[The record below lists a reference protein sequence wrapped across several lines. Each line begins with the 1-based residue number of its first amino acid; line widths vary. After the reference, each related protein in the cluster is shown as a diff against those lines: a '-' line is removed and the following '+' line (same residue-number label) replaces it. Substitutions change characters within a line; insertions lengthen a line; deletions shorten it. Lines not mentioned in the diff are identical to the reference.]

1 MENNLDNKAR
11 FFALYYGQKVLC
23 IRKSNEPK
31 LYVGFDDFTPKEKL
45 QTDYLEL
52 KPLSSITD
60 EDALPLAKAFAPLEI
75 IKEAKID
82 RSRHHYTLIRVSR
95 GNWPTSK
102 YTTKSEYLDH
112 TPAYSVCSDYLRSK
126 GYALPFM
133 GLSVEKQIEY
143 NWIKLTL

>member
-1 MENNLDNKAR
+1 MENTLEDKAR
-11 FFALYYGQKVLC
+11 FFALYWGQKVFKETGHPKSPLC
-23 IRKSNEPK
+23 NVCPTFMDEC
-31 LYVGFDDFTPKEKL
+31 EKWH
-45 QTDYLEL
+45 LEL

-60 EDALPLAKAFAPLEI
+60 EDALPLAQAFAPMEI

-102 YTTKSEYLDH
+102 YTTKSEYLH
-112 TPAYSVCSDYLRSK
+112 HIPAYSGCSDYLRSK
-126 GYALPFM
+126 GYALPFL

-143 NWIKLTL
+143 NWIKLTI

>member
-1 MENNLDNKAR
+1 MENTLENKAR

-52 KPLSSITD
+52 KPLSLITD
-60 EDALPLAKAFAPLEI
+60 EDNKYVSKIMQETDFSDSDYGAL
-75 IKEAKID
+75 
-82 RSRHHYTLIRVSR
+82 
-95 GNWPTSK
+95 
-102 YTTKSEYLDH
+102 H
-112 TPAYSVCSDYLRSK
+112 TADYLRSK

-133 GLSVEKQIEY
+133 GLSIEKQIEY
-143 NWIKLTL
+143 NWIITL